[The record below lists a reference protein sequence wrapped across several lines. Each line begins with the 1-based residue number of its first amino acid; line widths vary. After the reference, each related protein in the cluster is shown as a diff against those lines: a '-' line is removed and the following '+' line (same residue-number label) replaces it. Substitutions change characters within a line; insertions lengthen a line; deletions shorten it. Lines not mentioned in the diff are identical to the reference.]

1 MSIAAILMAL
11 DNSGTLCDRFEAARS
26 VLDMVIP
33 RRRRVGRSYQGF
45 IKALMKCTDSLLPAI
60 QDHLRKA
67 VRRIAGDHWTRFGW
81 VIFAADGSKIDC
93 VRSEANESFFGIAGR
108 TKSAPQQLLTTLWH
122 MGTGLPW
129 AWVTGRADD
138 AERNHLRQMID
149 LLPAACLLVADAGF
163 TGFDLLRQLQNA
175 NVFFLIRVGAN
186 VTLLRKLGYIVA
198 EHGNTVYLWPKNRRS
213 DHPFVLRLICVQPA
227 GGKKPIFL
235 ITNVLDHDKLSDET
249 AAAIYQMRWGVEVFF
264 RSLKQTLQRRKMRS
278 AAPRQAALELHWSIM
293 GLLLLGLVSVKAI
306 DSRGKDP
313 LCWSLA
319 SALRVV
325 RRAMQRPPAYRTL
338 VRHLADA
345 IKDTYARHRSKKAR
359 NWAHKKN
366 DPPPGEP
373 KLRIAN
379 EKEVR
384 QAQQLT
390 TQQEAA

>member
-1 MSIAAILMAL
+1 MAL
-11 DNSGTLCDRFEAARS
+11 DDSGTLCDRFDAALS
-26 VLDMVIP
+26 VLDRVIP
-33 RRRRVGRSYQGF
+33 RRRRVGRCYQGF
-45 IKALMKCTDSLLPAI
+45 IKALMKYNDSLLPAI
-60 QDHLRKA
+60 QGHLRKA
-67 VRRIAGDHWTRFGW
+67 VKMVARDHWTRFGW

-108 TKSAPQQLLTTLWH
+108 AKCAPQQLLTTLWH

-138 AERNHLRQMID
+138 AERNHLRQMIE
-149 LLPAACLLVADAGF
+149 LLPALCLLVADAGF
-163 TGFDLLRQLQNA
+163 TGFDLLRQLHHA

-186 VTLLRKLGYIVA
+186 VTLLRKLGYTVV
-198 EHGNTVYLWPKNRRS
+198 ERGNTVYLWPKNRRS
-213 DHPFVLRLICVQPA
+213 DNPFVLRLICVQPA

-235 ITNVLDHDKLSDET
+235 ITNVLDHDKLPDET

-278 AAPRQAALELHWSIM
+278 AAPRQAALELHWSII

-306 DSRGKDP
+306 TARGKDP
-313 LCWSLA
+313 LCWSVAL
-319 SALRVV
+319 ALRVV
-325 RRAMQRPPAYRTL
+325 RRAMQKPPAYRTL
-338 VRHLADA
+338 VRDLADA
-345 IKDTYARHRSKKAR
+345 TKDNYTRSRSKKAR

-373 KLRIAN
+373 KLRIAD

-384 QAQQLT
+384 QAQHLRS
-390 TQQEAA
+390 QQEAA

>member
-1 MSIAAILMAL
+1 MAL
-11 DNSGTLCDRFEAARS
+11 DCSGTLRDRFEVALS
-26 VLDMVIP
+26 VLDRVIP

-45 IKALMKCTDSLLPAI
+45 IKALMKYADSLLPAM
-60 QDHLRKA
+60 QDHLRQA
-67 VRRIAGDHWTRFGW
+67 VKMVSRKHWTRFGW

-93 VRSEANESFFGIAGR
+93 VRSESNESFFGIAGR
-108 TKSAPQQLLTTLWH
+108 AKSGPQQLLTTLWH

-138 AERNHLRQMID
+138 AERNHLRQMIE
-149 LLPAACLLVADAGF
+149 LLPALCLLVADAGF
-163 TGFDLLRQLQNA
+163 TGFDLLRQLQRA

-186 VTLLRKLGYIVA
+186 ITLLRKLGYTVVKD
-198 EHGNTVYLWPKNRRS
+198 GNTVYLWPQKRRS
-213 DHPFVLRLICVQPA
+213 DNPLVLRLICVQPA

-235 ITNVLDHDKLSDET
+235 ITDVLDHDKLSDET

-293 GLLLLGLVSVKAI
+293 GLLLLGLMSVKAI

-345 IKDTYARHRSKKAR
+345 IKDTYARHRDKKAR

>member
-1 MSIAAILMAL
+1 MAL
-11 DNSGTLCDRFEAARS
+11 DCSGTLRDRFEAALS
-26 VLDMVIP
+26 VLDRVIP

-45 IKALMKCTDSLLPAI
+45 IKALMKYADSLLPAM
-60 QDHLRKA
+60 QDHLRQA
-67 VRRIAGDHWTRFGW
+67 VKMVSRKHWTRFGW

-138 AERNHLRQMID
+138 AERNHLRQMIE
-149 LLPAACLLVADAGF
+149 LLPALCLLVADAGF
-163 TGFDLLRQLQNA
+163 TGFDLLRQLQRA

-186 VTLLRKLGYIVA
+186 ITLLRKLGYTVV
-198 EHGNTVYLWPKNRRS
+198 EDGNTVYLWPQKRRS
-213 DHPFVLRLICVQPA
+213 DNPLVLRLICVQPA

-235 ITNVLDHDKLSDET
+235 ITDVLDHDKLSDET

-293 GLLLLGLVSVKAI
+293 GLLLLGLMSVKAI

-345 IKDTYARHRSKKAR
+345 IKDTYARHRDKKAR